1 MKIAT
6 YSLKA
11 ASDSSDQYYEDVS
24 AFADEVIDRIE
35 SQASD
40 ILNDFVANVDK
51 TCYEKAR
58 SRYEYE
64 VELLMLGVLW
74 NEYIKR
80 AVALKSSSAAILS
93 YLAKLREKNGA
104 AKVFSDFARGILET
118 SCMSEK
124 QNGANLES
132 KKNAKGAEGEKN
144 FDGIKKEKN
153 VGGMEEGKNIDGVD
167 GKSINGMDKLIK
179 WLSAAGDFK
188 YYVKRL
194 AHWRDFFNTLP
205 CSTAD
210 RYISDISN
218 LALWFEKRSSLVL
231 GCYTKGVDDFLKNS
245 YHRHKWKEDFI
256 FCGSKRVEYHLN
268 MTGAEILNR
277 AFRDEFIR
285 AQEKWLMIPA
295 CMRSHNDK
303 NCRAYETPRGYV
315 CKNCT
320 PGCSVNKLT
329 QIGRKYGFATYI
341 VFHESVLFLHEETK
355 EKSIGIIGVACV
367 LNLISGGLKAKEYG
381 FAPQCVLLDYCG
393 CKKHWHKDG
402 IMTEINV
409 SRLMKVFGN

>member
-11 ASDSSDQYYEDVS
+11 ANDSSDQYYKDVCV
-24 AFADEVIDRIE
+24 FADEVIDRIE

-40 ILNDFVANVDK
+40 ILNDFVDNVNK

-64 VELLMLGVLW
+64 VELLMFGVLW
-74 NEYIKR
+74 NEYIKK
-80 AVALKSSSAAILS
+80 AAALKNSSAAILS
-93 YLAKLREKNGA
+93 YLAKVREKNGA
-104 AKVFSDFARGILET
+104 AKELSDFVRGILET
-118 SCMSEK
+118 SCMSKEHK
-124 QNGANLES
+124 GTGLENL
-132 KKNAKGAEGEKN
+132 EGEKN
-144 FDGIKKEKN
+144 IQGVEDGKNIKCI
-153 VGGMEEGKNIDGVD
+153 EEEKNIDGV
-167 GKSINGMDKLIK
+167 DKLIK

-194 AHWRDFFNTLP
+194 VYWRDFFQTLP
-205 CSTAD
+205 CSTAN

-218 LALWFEKRSSLVL
+218 LALWFKKRSSSIL

-245 YHRHKWKEDFI
+245 YHSHKWKEDFI

-268 MTGAEILNR
+268 MVGAEILNR
-277 AFRDEFIR
+277 AFREEFLR
-285 AQEKWLMIPA
+285 AQEKWLMLPA
-295 CMRSHNDK
+295 CMRFHNDK

-320 PGCSVNKLT
+320 SGCNVNKLT
-329 QIGRKYGFATYI
+329 QLGREYGFATYI

-381 FAPQCVLLDYCG
+381 FVPQCVLLDCCG
-393 CKKHWHKDG
+393 CKKHWHDDG

-409 SRLMKVFGN
+409 SRLMNVLGN